1 MVEGTALNQ
10 QHSEHGEV
18 FTGEAVALDVR
29 PASILLRAGGT
40 IIDALVYLGTFAALA
55 ALVMATVGGE
65 FDQSMLAALAIIGL
79 VTALVI
85 APTVVETA
93 TRGRSLGKLAIGA
106 RIVRDD
112 GGAIS
117 LRHAFV
123 RALMG
128 VLEIYM
134 TLGGLAALAGLLS
147 PQSKRFGDML
157 AGTHS
162 QMERVPR
169 YVAPVY
175 DVPQPLLSWSVVA
188 DVAPLPDR
196 LQRRLAQFIQQAPQL
211 SDAARARLA
220 GQLAHEASV
229 YVSPLP
235 HVAPELFIVGVVAM
249 RRQRDAAALALSEE
263 RLARLAPVLT
273 GLPHGFPER

>member
-1 MVEGTALNQ
+1 MVEPTTLKEQ
-10 QHSEHGEV
+10 LPEQGEV

-29 PASILLRAGGT
+29 PASLLLRAGGT
-40 IIDALVYLGTFAALA
+40 IIDAITYLGSFALLA
-55 ALVMATVGGE
+55 WLVTATAGTGI
-65 FDQSMLAALAIIGL
+65 DQSMLTALAIMGL

-85 APTVVETA
+85 VPTVVETA
-93 TRGRSLGKLAIGA
+93 THGRSLGKLAIGA

-112 GGAIS
+112 GGAITM
-117 LRHAFV
+117 RHAFI

-134 TLGGLAALAGLLS
+134 TIGGLAAMAGLLS

-162 QMERVPR
+162 QMERVPH
-169 YVAPVY
+169 YGEPIY
-175 DVPQPLLSWSVVA
+175 DVPQPLLAWAVIA
-188 DVAPLPDR
+188 DVGPLPDR

-211 SDAARARLA
+211 SDAARTRLA
-220 GQLAHEASV
+220 GQLAHEASA

-235 HVAPELFIVGVVAM
+235 HVDPELFLVGVVAL
-249 RRQRDAAALALSEE
+249 RRQRDAASLALTEQ
-263 RLARLAPVLT
+263 RLARLEPALNS
-273 GLPHGFPER
+273 LPHGFPER

>member
-1 MVEGTALNQ
+1 MVEPTALNE
-10 QHSEHGEV
+10 QHPEHDVV

-40 IIDALVYLGTFAALA
+40 IIDAITYLGTFALLAWAVAAA
-55 ALVMATVGGE
+55 ALDTI
-65 FDQSMLAALAIIGL
+65 DQSMATALAIIGL

-112 GGAIS
+112 GGAIA
-117 LRHAFV
+117 LRHAFI
-123 RALMG
+123 RSLMG
-128 VLEIYM
+128 VLEIYL

-147 PQSKRFGDML
+147 PKSKRLGDVL
-157 AGTHS
+157 AGTYS

-169 YVAPVY
+169 YNPPLY
-175 DVPQPLLSWSVVA
+175 DVPTPLQSWAEVA
-188 DVAPLPDR
+188 DVGPLPDR
-196 LQRRLAQFIQQAPQL
+196 LQRRLAHFIQQAPQL

-220 GQLAHEASV
+220 GQLALEASA

-235 HVAPELFIVGVVAM
+235 HVDPELFLVAVVAM
-249 RRQRDAAALALSEE
+249 RRQRDAAALALSEQ
-263 RLARLAPVLT
+263 RLERLAPVLS

>member
-1 MVEGTALNQ
+1 MVEPTALKEQ
-10 QHSEHGEV
+10 LPEHGEV

-29 PASILLRAGGT
+29 PASLLLRAGGT
-40 IIDALVYLGTFAALA
+40 IIDAIAYLGSFALLA
-55 ALVMATVGGE
+55 WLVTATAGDGI
-65 FDQSMLAALAIIGL
+65 DQSMLTALAIMGL

-85 APTVVETA
+85 VPTVVETA

-112 GGAIS
+112 GGAITT
-117 LRHAFV
+117 RHAFI

-134 TLGGLAALAGLLS
+134 TIGGLAAMAGLLS

-162 QMERVPR
+162 QMERVPHYR
-169 YVAPVY
+169 APVY
-175 DVPQPLLSWSVVA
+175 DVPQPLLAWAAIA
-188 DVAPLPDR
+188 DIGPLPDR

-220 GQLAHEASV
+220 GQLAQETSV

-235 HVAPELFIVGVVAM
+235 HVEPELFLVGVVAL
-249 RRQRDAAALALSEE
+249 RRQRDAAALALTEQ
-263 RLARLAPVLT
+263 RLARLRPALT